1 MSFELTGKLIEKF
14 ETQQV
19 NDKFRKREFVVET
32 RNIVNGNEFVEQI
45 KFQLIQ
51 DRCELIDL
59 MEINDEI
66 KVNFNLKG
74 RRWERN
80 GQVNYFTNLDAWRIE
95 KAVYDAQG
103 AQDEVPPP
111 TDAGEL
117 TFPDDEDVPF

>member
-1 MSFELTGKLIEKF
+1 MSFELTGKLIEKCDV
-14 ETQQV
+14 QQV

-32 RNIVNGNEFVEQI
+32 RTEVNGKEFVEQI

-51 DRCELIDL
+51 DRCELIDML
-59 MEINDEI
+59 ELNENI
-66 KVNFNLKG
+66 KVSFNLKG

-95 KAVYDAQG
+95 KASDMPVD
-103 AQDEVPPP
+103 DVPPP
-111 TDAGEL
+111 ADDPL

>member
-19 NDKFRKREFVVET
+19 NDKFRKREFVVES
-32 RNIVNGNEFVEQI
+32 RNNVNGNEFVEQI

-95 KAVYDAQG
+95 KASQA

-111 TDAGEL
+111 TDADEL